1 VLFNPKFPLFQG
13 VYAARSEVEA
23 ARPHNAC
30 ARQTIR
36 RLVSLGFTLDVLKK
50 SFGADPKYEIPS
62 SVFLQD
68 MTEVSEE
75 PYCVL
80 IASTGKNYG
89 RLFLLGC
96 LCI

>member
-1 VLFNPKFPLFQG
+1 MMSFSIWLKDLPLCFLILKVFPLFQG

-68 MTEVSEE
+68 MTEVNIKQQSLHK
-75 PYCVL
+75 C
-80 IASTGKNYG
+80 
-89 RLFLLGC
+89 
-96 LCI
+96 

>member
-1 VLFNPKFPLFQG
+1 MIPLFQG

-68 MTEVSEE
+68 MSEVRFIIFILYWSV
-75 PYCVL
+75 P
-80 IASTGKNYG
+80 
-89 RLFLLGC
+89 
-96 LCI
+96 LCSLQFPVNF

>member
-1 VLFNPKFPLFQG
+1 LIPLFQG

-68 MTEVSEE
+68 MSEV
-75 PYCVL
+75 
-80 IASTGKNYG
+80 
-89 RLFLLGC
+89 RFLTFNKLV
-96 LCI
+96 IPSFR